1 MVARQLLEGPSV
13 LHRGRITHRELKPHN
28 TVVDRQSAR
37 LFITNLDLALQFEG
51 DDDVQVG
58 FAGPVSFTTSEVRVP
73 DCCQN
78 YSYQTIPEDLLAAG
92 ELLLANSTAGLS
104 ASENHLLRDVAGR
117 TDKRLLSWLSV
128 EGVLAFLLPGAS
140 PSTGQHGRS
149 SLEVTQ
155 LAST

>member
-1 MVARQLLEGPSV
+1 M
-13 LHRGRITHRELKPHN
+13 
-28 TVVDRQSAR
+28 
-37 LFITNLDLALQFEG
+37 
-51 DDDVQVG
+51 QVG

-92 ELLLANSTAGLS
+92 ELLLANSNAGLS

-117 TDKRLLSWLSV
+117 TDKRDLLSWLSV
-128 EGVLAFLLPGAS
+128 EGVLAFPRPGAS
-140 PSTGQHGRS
+140 PSTGQQGRS